1 MFSRGHRRRNRPARS
16 LPPSIAANDREA
28 GGDVKPE
35 PARAPDIKLYPSM
48 VPRSFHVMVKAA
60 GEVLD
65 LTDSEI
71 TAPVYDEGV
80 EVGALEVEKDDLLSG
95 RVKITIT
102 QAVYDAIGRYAT
114 WRFHEGTIFDYPLI
128 EQRWSR
134 FERSLPYVVCCS

>member
-1 MFSRGHRRRNRPARS
+1 
-16 LPPSIAANDREA
+16 
-28 GGDVKPE
+28 
-35 PARAPDIKLYPSM
+35 M
-48 VPRSFHVMVKAA
+48 VPRSFHVTVKAA

-71 TAPVYDEGV
+71 TAPVYDEG
-80 EVGALEVEKDDLLSG
+80 VEKDDLLSG